1 MGMGIV
7 SDSDFEKEI
16 GNLNK
21 TTPPPAL
28 PTFPPVIEGEVV
40 NAPRPGR
47 SNGDV
52 NVPDSL
58 RKIIGETSEL
68 DGRQA
73 AIDLASRFGISPS
86 SVSAYANGSTS
97 TASMDKQPNLPHING
112 AKTRIAKKAMKK
124 LMSSLGHM
132 TDEKLSEAKPH
143 ELAVIARN
151 MSAIVKEMEP
161 EQPKE
166 ADGKKGPTFVF
177 FAPTLHKE
185 EHYETIN
192 VRE

>member
-28 PTFPPVIEGEVV
+28 PVIQGEVV
-40 NAPRPGR
+40 PEVRPGR

-68 DGRQA
+68 EGRQA
-73 AIDLASRFGISPS
+73 ALDLAKQFGVSPS

-112 AKTRIAKKAMKK
+112 AKGRIAKKAMKK
-124 LMSSLGHM
+124 LMSSLSHM

-143 ELAVIARN
+143 ELAAIARN

-161 EQPKE
+161 EQPKGDDE
-166 ADGKKGPTFVF
+166 GKKGPTFVF

>member
-7 SDSDFEKEI
+7 SDKDFEKEVGRLETPSQSSVP
-16 GNLNK
+16 GN
-21 TTPPPAL
+21 TL
-28 PTFPPVIEGEVV
+28 PGLTEILPLPV
-40 NAPRPGR
+40 PGR
-47 SNGDV
+47 KEGDV

-73 AIDLASRFGISPS
+73 ALDLASHFGISPS
-86 SVSAYANGSTS
+86 AVSAYRNGSTS

-112 AKTRIAKKAMKK
+112 AKMRVAKVAMRK
-124 LMSSLGHM
+124 LKQSLTHL
-132 TDEKLSEAKPH
+132 TDEKLSEARPH

-161 EQPKE
+161 EPEKE
-166 ADGKKGPTFVF
+166 NTGKQGPTFVL
-177 FAPTLHKE
+177 FAPSLHKE

>member
-7 SDSDFEKEI
+7 SDADFDKEV

-21 TTPPPAL
+21 TTPTPP
-28 PTFPPVIEGEVV
+28 PIPVLDGEVM
-40 NAPRPGR
+40 PMQRPGR
-47 SNGDV
+47 KEGDV

-68 DGRQA
+68 EGRDVALELA
-73 AIDLASRFGISPS
+73 AKFGISPA

-97 TASMDKQPNLPHING
+97 TATMDKQPNLPHING
-112 AKTRIAKKAMKK
+112 AKDRVAKKAMRK
-124 LMSSLGHM
+124 LMQSISHITPAKM
-132 TDEKLSEAKPH
+132 VNAKPH

-161 EQPKE
+161 EKPKNPE
-166 ADGKKGPTFVF
+166 DDGKKGPTFVF